1 MEKESAATVDDQ
13 VQKKIVTDVES
24 VKVKNQLEKP
34 KAMYKEIPVKLKKT
48 TKPILHTDRK
58 PSNANVKKLSN
69 TVMLKHFPNMS
80 KKMIIPLNEPDSDE
94 DDIMDTNETE
104 KPAEISFQSNLD
116 QFLKGIRSNKT
127 TSTKLN
133 SSNPEKRKRLSL
145 QLKAMY
151 NKKDSAK
158 SDISNL
164 PLSKQIEYLHLKQLI
179 AKKEGKLKNKADSVA
194 PTSNGIT
201 NKVKAITS
209 SGAKPTAVKQTS
221 VMSVTKK
228 AVVKVTPITKK
239 ASIDNSASTN
249 KYATTVAP
257 LPNSAITKKAAVK
270 VTPNTNAKK
279 AEVKVSK
286 DSNTT
291 KKATVE
297 IPVAD
302 TSGNKTRISPEV
314 TIVGIRAGDSVNQ
327 AADNKVT
334 NKTEEDD
341 EDILREMLLKEMQD
355 KAKITINLDGD
366 QRKVRVKKYNLTP
379 NFQKNTEADVTEQNV
394 SRLSRI
400 DQNIAKSKK
409 SQDSKIT
416 SKEESMSK
424 VSGPI
429 TDQVKPTNSS
439 INSKTSSFNLTF
451 QSRSVPNSPGKP
463 RSPDARV
470 PPRPKSGS
478 PLSRSMPS
486 SPTNMLRSNS
496 PSQVKDDII
505 KTTISSAESKTEGL
519 VELEKSV
526 SSLSVG
532 KATVLTNAISKPI
545 SSKDKLETVK
555 EKVNDTKAARP
566 QKLTNQSII
575 TRAAKKGEPV
585 KGEVKSITL
594 KKNNAKIPDP
604 RVKRL
609 KQPIKPVSNVRKV
622 AAQSTKLQVMQVK
635 PVPSKGAKKIDSE
648 KEKELKPLASA
659 SKEMIKELQKEENIV
674 IEKRGGLTT
683 VLYRMS
689 AQVYTSSV

>member
-1 MEKESAATVDDQ
+1 MEKESTATVDDQ
-13 VQKKIVTDVES
+13 VQKKVVKDVES
-24 VKVKNQLEKP
+24 VKVKKQLEKP
-34 KAMYKEIPVKLKKT
+34 KAISKEIPVKLKKP
-48 TKPILHTDRK
+48 TKSILHTDRK
-58 PSNANVKKLSN
+58 PANANVKKLSN

-94 DDIMDTNETE
+94 DDIMDTNQTE

-133 SSNPEKRKRLSL
+133 SSNPEKRKRLSM

-151 NKKDSAK
+151 NKKDNAK

-179 AKKEGKLKNKADSVA
+179 AKKEGKLKNKAESVG
-194 PTSNGIT
+194 PTSNGIA

-209 SGAKPTAVKQTS
+209 SGAKPTVVKQTS
-221 VMSVTKK
+221 TMSSTKK

-239 ASIDNSASTN
+239 ASISNSAATK

-257 LPNSAITKKAAVK
+257 LTNSAVTKKVAVK
-270 VTPNTNAKK
+270 VTPNTNANK

-286 DSNTT
+286 VTNNT

-297 IPVAD
+297 TPVAN
-302 TSGNKTRISPEV
+302 TSENKTRTSPEI
-314 TIVGIRAGDSVNQ
+314 TIVGMRAGDSLTQ
-327 AADNKVT
+327 PADNNVT

-341 EDILREMLLKEMQD
+341 EDVLREMLLKEMQD

-379 NFQKNTEADVTEQNV
+379 NFQKKTEADVKEEDV

-400 DQNIAKSKK
+400 DQNIAKSTK
-409 SQDSKIT
+409 SQDSKIA
-416 SKEESMSK
+416 SKEESVSK

-429 TDQVKPTNSS
+429 TDQAKPTNSS
-439 INSKTSSFNLTF
+439 NNSKTSSSNLTF

-486 SPTNMLRSNS
+486 SPTNRLRTNS

-505 KTTISSAESKTEGL
+505 KTTIKSVESKTEGL

-532 KATVLTNAISKPI
+532 TATGLTNAVSKPI
-545 SSKDKLETVK
+545 STKDKLETLK
-555 EKVNDTKAARP
+555 EKVNDTKAVRP
-566 QKLTNQSII
+566 QKLTNQSIT

-585 KGEVKSITL
+585 KGELKSITL
-594 KKNNAKIPDP
+594 KKTNAKIPDP

-609 KQPIKPVSNVRKV
+609 KQPIKPVSNVGKD
-622 AAQSTKLQVMQVK
+622 AAQSVMQVK
-635 PVPSKGAKKIDSE
+635 PVLNKVAKKVDSE

-689 AQVYTSSV
+689 AQVYTSFV